1 LGHVSKVYRR
11 LLYKKWNVAQQM
23 VRSVMHCICNSI
35 LFDNLVGAHGG
46 FTLKAL
52 KQKLAYSVQGF
63 GELDESELHGLAL
76 FCFKT
81 ALKIE
86 DHRYAQ
92 EEEYKQ
98 RGLLQYMFHCL
109 PARFRATL
117 STCDIGGGSANVHET
132 SLKLQEFN
140 MSMSVTEDMSVRD
153 LLQVFDVDR
162 KRGFGERLFI
172 SKFIRDELEHVK
184 RTRESGVESTGL
196 AESGA
201 GVIHLDVRDS
211 TAEKPEVKETI
222 EPGRIYLQTDG
233 IQHREFSER
242 LHGVE
247 NVQEDLKHKLVMI
260 ETRMQQQPQPQPP
273 QQEVA
278 QRLASNEQQVA
289 NCFEQLQCLD
299 QQLTNMIAAFK
310 VCGQNS

>member
-1 LGHVSKVYRR
+1 
-11 LLYKKWNVAQQM
+11 
-23 VRSVMHCICNSI
+23 
-35 LFDNLVGAHGG
+35 
-46 FTLKAL
+46 
-52 KQKLAYSVQGF
+52 
-63 GELDESELHGLAL
+63 
-76 FCFKT
+76 
-81 ALKIE
+81 
-86 DHRYAQ
+86 
-92 EEEYKQ
+92 
-98 RGLLQYMFHCL
+98 
-109 PARFRATL
+109 
-117 STCDIGGGSANVHET
+117 
-132 SLKLQEFN
+132 
-140 MSMSVTEDMSVRD
+140 
-153 LLQVFDVDR
+153 
-162 KRGFGERLFI
+162 
-172 SKFIRDELEHVK
+172 
-184 RTRESGVESTGL
+184 L

-310 VCGQNS
+310 VCGHNS